1 MIPHLLGRAHAE
13 AVMMADQ
20 VLREALDPSGSIRY
34 ESGGHGETAE
44 QKHWWAHA
52 EAVVGFYNAYQ
63 LSGEERYARAAAAVW
78 EYIDAHFVDR
88 VHGDWFKVLDSAGS
102 PIGDHFKAGPWDCPY
117 HHSRMCF
124 EMLSRLTNHQSS

>member
-1 MIPHLLGRAHAE
+1 M
-13 AVMMADQ
+13 
-20 VLREALDPSGSIRY
+20 
-34 ESGGHGETAE
+34 
-44 QKHWWAHA
+44 
-52 EAVVGFYNAYQ
+52 
-63 LSGEERYARAAAAVW
+63 VW

-124 EMLSRLTNHQSS
+124 EMLSRLTDRQSS